1 MGQSKQPEYD
11 KKELENA
18 KNLWGKFTFFSKWS
32 VLAICISLALMAWL
46 LV

>member
-18 KNLWGKFTFFSKWS
+18 KALWEKFTTYSKWGI
-32 VLAICISLALMAWL
+32 VATVILLALMAL
-46 LV
+46 FLV